1 MARPLTQREIQQKKE
16 LNITGYVNILN
27 VCKQAIH
34 VQLKAPPNVD
44 FFAGEQTI
52 PLMPGKFTKFPQNRL
67 YMEQISNL
75 QKSGRLRI
83 LSYSD
88 N

>member
-1 MARPLTQREIQQKKE
+1 MARPITQREIQQQKLE
-16 LNITGYVNILN
+16 ISGFVNILN
-27 VCKQAIH
+27 ISKQAIH

-52 PLMPGKFTKFPQNRL
+52 PLMPGKFTKFPRRRL
-67 YMEQISNL
+67 YMDQVTNL
-75 QKSGRLRI
+75 QKSGKLRI